1 MRKLTCT
8 PHGIHSFEKCSS
20 ERWRVFLIPAGNGTF
35 MRFHLPHL
43 PVFNSL
49 ITTAPQTAFPLSSA
63 PMLLVQDEPALDC
76 VIASSI
82 VEFEAR
88 DWDALVSLDEPQLRW
103 NFLRA
108 VERSGLSDNAIYLA
122 VRRSDPEFFASQNTS
137 ALLGVAV
144 IYRKDI
150 DLLTL
155 ASPKLTRLA
164 AKIRQGP
171 LQRLL
176 IVRALSCGPV
186 INNCRSNF
194 FIASDLSNNF
204 SDRVVEVLLQQLK
217 KIRGGGLEV
226 LFEFRDETV
235 TRCGK
240 SFEQAGFIRGDSLP
254 GTRLDIK
261 WPDFDSYLAAM
272 RKVYRRAVRD
282 DFEAAQ
288 DLEIQIETNFSH
300 LANEAC
306 TLYQNTLE
314 RASVVME
321 RLTPEFFQ
329 ELATLEQSRLVTL
342 REKSSGKLVGIEVL
356 LLTPDGVQDL
366 YTGVDYTLN
375 KRYNLYFNLV
385 YPAIALACENGWA
398 AISMGQTSYA
408 FKSRLGVASYPLHI
422 FVRHRNP
429 IICGVL
435 KLCRRLIFPA
445 TEVPTHH
452 VFHDVDN

>member
-1 MRKLTCT
+1 M
-8 PHGIHSFEKCSS
+8 S
-20 ERWRVFLIPAGNGTF
+20 
-35 MRFHLPHL
+35 FHLPHL
-43 PVFNSL
+43 PFFNSL
-49 ITTAPQTAFPLSSA
+49 VTTPATPTIYPLQGASA
-63 PMLLVQDEPALDC
+63 QGECSPAIDC
-76 VIASSI
+76 AVASSI

-88 DWDALVSLDEPQLRW
+88 DWDALISRDEPQLRW
-103 NFLRA
+103 DFLRA
-108 VERSGLSDNAIYLA
+108 VEKSGLGDDAIYLA
-122 VRRSDPEFFASQNTS
+122 VRRSNSEFAGSQSTS
-137 ALLGVAV
+137 PLLGVAV

-155 ASPKLTRLA
+155 ASPKLTRFA

-171 LQRLL
+171 LRRFL

-194 FIASDLSNNF
+194 FIAPNLGNEF
-204 SDRVVEVLLQQLK
+204 SSRVAEKLLQQLRQ
-217 KIRGGGLEV
+217 IRGGGLEV

-235 TRCGK
+235 ARCGK

-261 WPDFDSYLAAM
+261 WPDFDGYLAAM

-282 DFEAAQ
+282 DFEVAQ
-288 DLEIQIETNFSH
+288 GLEIQIETDFSH

-306 TLYQNTLE
+306 ALYQNTLE
-314 RASVVME
+314 RATVVME

-342 REKSSGKLVGIEVL
+342 REKASGKLVGIEVL
-356 LLTPDGVQDL
+356 LFTPEGVQDL

-385 YPAIALACENGWA
+385 YPAIDLACKSGWTA
-398 AISMGQTSYA
+398 VSMGQTSYA
-408 FKSRLGVASYPLHI
+408 FKSRLGVTSYPLHI

-429 IICGVL
+429 IICGIL
-435 KLCRRLIFPA
+435 KLCRKLIFPIIK
-445 TEVPTHH
+445 VPSHR
-452 VFHDVDN
+452 VFHDVSN